1 MEQCTAVMSI
11 MVTYCDDKCKPVR
24 YAYCGAAIGMQSTCR
39 RSSIDNF
46 CCLVLL
52 EPRFVQTLPTAVPTQ
67 EIQHCSFFML
77 SIRFSRFTEAAKE
90 S

>member
-1 MEQCTAVMSI
+1 MEQCTEIIPI
-11 MVTYCDDKCKPVR
+11 MVTYCDGKRKPVR
-24 YAYCGAAIGMQSTCR
+24 YAYCGAAIGMQSTWR
-39 RSSIDNF
+39 RSSIDNL

-67 EIQHCSFFML
+67 WIQHFSLSML
-77 SIRFSRFTEAAKE
+77 SIRFSRFAEAAKE